1 MTIKK
6 KYIIDEFRKK
16 NCFLIN
22 ILKQRRQYQ

>member
-1 MTIKK
+1 MTIRK

-22 ILKQRRQYQ
+22 ILKQRQYQ